1 MGLVFISAS
10 FNITLIVLLT
20 LIIAMCLVYIYVTER
35 SNKPPSKNCRCNKP
49 PSKNCG
55 CNKPPYNRANYYFK

>member
-20 LIIAMCLVYIYVTER
+20 IIIAMCLFYISVKDVSFNSSSTDCDCKKRPNYH
-35 SNKPPSKNCRCNKP
+35 
-49 PSKNCG
+49 
-55 CNKPPYNRANYYFK
+55 PYRVS